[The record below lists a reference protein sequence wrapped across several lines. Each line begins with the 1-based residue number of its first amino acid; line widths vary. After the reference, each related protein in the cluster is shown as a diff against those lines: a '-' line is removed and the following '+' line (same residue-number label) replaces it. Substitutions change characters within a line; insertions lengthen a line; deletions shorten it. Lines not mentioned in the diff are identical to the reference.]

1 MKAFAAGAFFGAAV
15 LCAGVAAGEVKALDF
30 ETDGERRLMPS
41 HRLDRLQCGVTNVFA
56 SSGKN
61 SFFFRMRPWRKGED
75 QWPLFVLR
83 TPVRDWSGYD
93 RLVIDL
99 VNLDCGGDTVSLS
112 VSGPGVGDFAGLGA
126 SMTLKPF
133 GVSRWEIP
141 LEKWPEK
148 MSASNV
154 GKIGFCVTRPGG
166 CEVYVD
172 NFMLLKRG
180 EKAPEAKYG
189 AASLAKVEAR
199 RKAYADERR
208 AKREA
213 MCASLRKAGGRRGGM
228 LVGSATTMEHK
239 RPEETFTLARADTLK
254 IRLARNEYEGVQV
267 FAVPDGIDLKGVKVK
282 VSPLKLRRRG
292 FGILAKPVFFHQ
304 DDVKVYTVGY
314 VKTVKSPRWY
324 RIDDGNG
331 GTMRAPVGWWP
342 DPLLDFVD
350 GCDVKDGTVQG
361 FWINVHAAESMP
373 AGYYDGKVTVSA
385 ANAKPVEIPLVVRI
399 NDFTLPKTAV
409 IPTAIS
415 FHPPIIHTYDKVS
428 EQRKKDPSDITNI
441 WKPHADKWTDLAAD
455 HLISI
460 DYLYPAVP
468 PRFDQL
474 MRLKEQGRLGMFNL
488 GYWRHDDR
496 EGVTGSENWKKRW
509 FRRLDQSYAKAKEL
523 GLLEH
528 AYLYGADEIPKKDF
542 DKVAVAAK
550 CMKERYPGVP
560 LLTTAYDESF
570 GAGKSPLAG
579 IDWHCPLTDRYDL
592 QRAEAGR
599 AAGHKV
605 WWYVSNLPLTSWAN
619 MFVEKEPVET
629 RLLMGAM
636 AEKMKVDG
644 FLFYAICS
652 WKNNR
657 KPIVSGPYTDWDPVS
672 YEDYHGC
679 GSWIYCGVGGV
690 PVPTIRLE
698 NYRDGL
704 EDLAYAKMLKE
715 KKGVEIPVPEDV
727 VRTMTDFT
735 LRPEPLLSWRERL
748 ADALEGVK

>member
-1 MKAFAAGAFFGAAV
+1 MKGFAAGAFFGAAA
-15 LCAGVAAGEVKALDF
+15 LCAGVAAGEVRALDF
-30 ETDGERRLMPS
+30 ETEAERRLMPS
-41 HRLDRLQCGVTNVFA
+41 HRLDRLQSGVTNAFA

-61 SFFFRMRPWRKGED
+61 SFFFRMRAWRKGED

-93 RLVIDL
+93 RLVVDL
-99 VNLDCGGDTVSLS
+99 VNLDSGGDTLSLS
-112 VSGPGVGDFAGLGA
+112 VSGPGVGAFAGLGA
-126 SMTLKPF
+126 TLTLKPF
-133 GVSRWEIP
+133 GVTRWVVP
-141 LEKWPEK
+141 LDRWPEK

-154 GKIGFCVTRPGG
+154 DKIGFCVTRPGG

-180 EKAPEAKYG
+180 EQAPAAGYG
-189 AASLAKVEAR
+189 ASSLAEVEAR
-199 RKAYADERR
+199 RKAFAEERR
-208 AKREA
+208 LKREA
-213 MCASLRKAGGRRGGM
+213 MCASLRRAGEARGGL
-228 LVGSATTMEHK
+228 LVGTATTMEHK
-239 RPEETFTLARADTLK
+239 RPEETFSLARADALK

-267 FAVPDGIDLKGVKVK
+267 FAVPNGSDLKDVKVK

-292 FGILAKPVFFHQ
+292 FGFLAKPVFFPQ

-314 VKTVKSPRWY
+314 VKTAKSPRWY
-324 RIDDGNG
+324 RIPDGSG
-331 GTMRAPVGWWP
+331 GTMRAPTGWWP

-350 GCDVKDGTVQG
+350 GCDVRDGTVQG
-361 FWINVHAAESMP
+361 FWINVRAGESMP
-373 AGYYDGKVTVSA
+373 AGLYDAKVTVSA
-385 ANAKPVEIPLVVRI
+385 ANAKPAEIPLEVRV
-399 NDFTLPKTAV
+399 NDFTLPRTAV

-428 EQRKKDPSDITNI
+428 ERRKKDPSDITNI

-455 HLISI
+455 HLIGI

-496 EGVTGSENWKKRW
+496 EGVTGSEDWKKRW
-509 FRRLDQSYAKAKEL
+509 FRRLDRSYAKAKEL
-523 GLLEH
+523 GILSH

-542 DKVAVAAK
+542 DKVAIAAK
-550 CMKERYPGVP
+550 CIKERYPGVP
-560 LLTTAYDESF
+560 LLTTAYDEAF
-570 GAGKSPLAG
+570 GAGDSPLAG

-592 QRAEAGR
+592 GLAAAGR

-619 MFVEKEPVET
+619 VFVEKEPVET

-657 KPIVSGPYTDWDPVS
+657 KPIEKGPYTDWDPVS

-679 GSWIYCGVGGV
+679 GSWIYCGPGGV

-704 EDLAYAKMLKE
+704 EDLAYAKLLKE
-715 KKGVEIPVPEDV
+715 KKGAGLPVPEEV

-735 LRPEPLLSWRERL
+735 LRPEPLLRWRERM
-748 ADALEGVK
+748 ADALEGAE